1 MGSSNSTTN
10 HNSSTTTTSPETS
23 KIEAT
28 TQSTRRK
35 GLIRLISHI
44 SSQNSIPK
52 DEEFNESSIYDKKDN
67 RRINKTADLG
77 KRIKKHR
84 NMKERIYCMLA
95 LLCILL

>member
-23 KIEAT
+23 KIETT

-35 GLIRLISHI
+35 GLIRLVRHI

-52 DEEFNESSIYDKKDN
+52 DEELNENSIYDKNDN

-77 KRIKKHR
+77 KRIKT
-84 NMKERIYCMLA
+84 
-95 LLCILL
+95 